1 MGMRQAG
8 LSIADAEA
16 LFQANLAPWIQDMA
30 ITFDRMDQAGAVLRV
45 PYSTRLNRQG
55 GTICG
60 QAIMALADTAMIFA
74 VAGTLGEFRPMTTIS
89 QTSSFLRPAAEADL
103 VAVARIIKPG
113 RTIMYGEVNLT
124 AGDPDKPIAHFT
136 SSYTKVR

>member
-1 MGMRQAG
+1 MDI
-8 LSIADAEA
+8 SIERIDAD
-16 LFQANLAPWIQDMA
+16 
-30 ITFDRMDQAGAVLRV
+30 GAVLRV
-45 PYSTRLNRQG
+45 PFSTRLNRQG

-74 VAGTLGEFRPMTTIS
+74 IAGSVGDFVAITTVS

-113 RTIMYGEVNLT
+113 RTIMYGEVNLF
-124 AGDPDKPIAHFT
+124 AGK
-136 SSYTKVR
+136 